1 MRRRSEQ
8 VTQIFRMFFSP
19 KNFEK
24 GFDHIDQQLLH
35 IENVD
40 QMMNFGDEI
49 EIRFPLYRF
58 SSTFWNIFGGLSLN
72 FIIGRER

>member
-24 GFDHIDQQLLH
+24 GFDHIDQ
-35 IENVD
+35 
-40 QMMNFGDEI
+40 
-49 EIRFPLYRF
+49 
-58 SSTFWNIFGGLSLN
+58 
-72 FIIGRER
+72 